1 MHTSTTRTVEQ
12 AMQSRTEQIIRR
24 FLMVSSL
31 ALALPVTSAMAAAP
45 EHGDAD
51 TMPMAARSMHGGGME
66 HHYFAMLRKLDLSA
80 EQQKQLRLLRDA
92 QSDALRPIER
102 NLREE
107 HIALRDVA
115 SADSYDAKKAAEI
128 SERIGRLHGQMALS
142 LVEGHRKVLDVLT
155 PEQRAKLNTLVS
167 ERNRPAK

>member
-1 MHTSTTRTVEQ
+1 
-12 AMQSRTEQIIRR
+12 MQSKTEQIIRR

-31 ALALPVTSAMAAAP
+31 ALALPVSSAMAAAP
-45 EHGDAD
+45 SHGDAD
-51 TMPMAARSMHGGGME
+51 TMQMAGRSMHAGME

-167 ERNRPAK
+167 EHNRSTK

>member
-1 MHTSTTRTVEQ
+1 
-12 AMQSRTEQIIRR
+12 MQFRTEQIIRR

-31 ALALPVTSAMAAAP
+31 ALALPVTSAMAAGP
-45 EHGDAD
+45 EHGDARA
-51 TMPMAARSMHGGGME
+51 MHMGAESMRGGME

-128 SERIGRLHGQMALS
+128 SERIGRLHGKMALS

-155 PEQRAKLNTLVS
+155 PEQRAKLNTLIS
-167 ERNRPAK
+167 ESNRPTK